1 MIHDVII
8 IDMPKEINYSRF
20 DTVIL
25 GSTFLTS
32 IVTFLIYIGF
42 SLYKFFRAGIWIKS
56 LTTCQVFNIFCSD
69 NFLIKIIGNLEAL
82 LFVSLVFGLYF
93 AIHLLLTKK

>member
-1 MIHDVII
+1 MS
-8 IDMPKEINYSRF
+8 KEINYSRF
-20 DTVIL
+20 DTVVL

-32 IVTFLIYIGF
+32 IITFLIYIGF
-42 SLYKFFRAGIWIKS
+42 TLYKFFKGGVWIKS

-82 LFVSLVFGLYF
+82 LFVSLFFGLYF

>member
-1 MIHDVII
+1 MFHDVII
-8 IDMPKEINYSRF
+8 MDMPKEINYSRF

-42 SLYKFFRAGIWIKS
+42 SVYKYLKAGLWIKS
-56 LTTCQVFNIFCSD
+56 LTTCQVFNIFCSE
-69 NFLIKIIGNLEAL
+69 NYLIKFIGNLEAL

>member
-1 MIHDVII
+1 
-8 IDMPKEINYSRF
+8 MPKEINYSRF

-42 SLYKFFRAGIWIKS
+42 SLYKFFKAGIWIKS

-82 LFVSLVFGLYF
+82 LFVSLVFSFYF